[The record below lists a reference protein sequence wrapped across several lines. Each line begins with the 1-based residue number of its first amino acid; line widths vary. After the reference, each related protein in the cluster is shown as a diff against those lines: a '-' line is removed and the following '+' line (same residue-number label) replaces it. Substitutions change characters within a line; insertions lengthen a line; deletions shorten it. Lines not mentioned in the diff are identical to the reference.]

1 MKRKAL
7 VIAMGFITV
16 VFVLTACTAGQ
27 KELTETT
34 GSSESYSSE
43 AGGESTLNSDNA
55 TEKQDTS
62 SKSEKTDASEG
73 SQESETKPNDADATT
88 EGGSNENTVKVIFQ
102 DEDGNVLK
110 SDDIE
115 KGEAA
120 TPPDDPEKD
129 GYKFKGWNYDYED
142 VQTDITVIP
151 VFEEITEPSIVVK
164 NITAGAGDKIDVV
177 VSVVNNPGFLG
188 MVTNIQYDEGAL
200 ELTDVS
206 NGSIMGDYTFTPP
219 KNMKSGCNAAWNI
232 NDKPEGELNG
242 EIMVLHFKVLSKVTS
257 GNYSVSVTCMN
268 NAFDDSYNAFSFDT
282 VSGSVKIR

>member
-1 MKRKAL
+1 MKNRAFAVVMMLAL
-7 VIAMGFITV
+7 IICV
-16 VFVLTACTAGQ
+16 CAGCASNQ
-27 KELTETT
+27 DELN
-34 GSSESYSSE
+34 
-43 AGGESTLNSDNA
+43 ESTLDNESITSEIKNEA
-55 TEKQDTS
+55 DSNINPSEKPDTS
-62 SKSEKTDASEG
+62 LDTENPDKSDAIQDSETG
-73 SQESETKPNDADATT
+73 SQNAEEYNNND
-88 EGGSNENTVKVIFQ
+88 SNSNTVKIVFQ

-110 SDDIE
+110 SDEIE
-115 KGEAA
+115 IGNDAV
-120 TPPDDPEKD
+120 PPEEPQKA

-142 VQTDITVIP
+142 VQTDLTVVP

-164 NITAGAGDKIDVV
+164 NVTVEAGDKIGVA

-232 NDKPEGELNG
+232 NDMPEGELNG
-242 EIMVLHFKVLSKVTS
+242 EIMVLHFKLLNKVTS
-257 GNYSVSVTCMN
+257 GDYSVTVSCLN
-268 NAFDDSYNAFSFDT
+268 NAFDNSYNAFSFDT